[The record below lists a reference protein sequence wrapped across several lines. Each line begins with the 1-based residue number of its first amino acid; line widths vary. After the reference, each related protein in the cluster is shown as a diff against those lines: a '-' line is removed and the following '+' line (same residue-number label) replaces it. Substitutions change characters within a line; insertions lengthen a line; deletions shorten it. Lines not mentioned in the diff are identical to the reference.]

1 MINEKKLVK
10 EIWSIFNETYNN
22 SLKFNKAETKLAER
36 ILIDVQKII
45 EKQPKVDKWIPCSE
59 RLPEEHDSIF
69 AKFKGTDKWSNAMF
83 EKTSNEVNVTIE
95 FEDGKRAV
103 KTLHTID
110 GRWNEGNRGLKFK
123 VIAWQPLPEAWK
135 GEIK

>member
-1 MINEKKLVK
+1 MIDEKKLIELIKGMSDTCNLFRWRSPEKIKQGLV
-10 EIWSIFNETYNN
+10 SIIAHE
-22 SLKFNKAETKLAER
+22 
-36 ILIDVQKII
+36 
-45 EKQPKVDKWIPCSE
+45 PKVNEWIPCSE

-110 GRWNEGNRGLKFK
+110 GKWNEGNRGVKFK
-123 VIAWQPLPEAWK
+123 VIAWQHLPEEYK
-135 GEIK
+135 K